1 MGDTRKILVTG
12 GAGSI
17 GTVVIPMLLER
28 GYEVVI
34 LDNFMFG
41 YGPVLHF
48 ATNPNVRII
57 NGDVRK
63 KEELS
68 AALEGVDYIIHL
80 AAIVGFPACAADEN
94 AAVSINYEST
104 QLLLELMGP
113 DQRLIYASTGSC
125 YGRAETFCDEN
136 TPINPLTVY
145 ARTKADSEVAIL
157 GSDHASNSVV
167 LRFATV
173 FGPSPRMRFDLIV
186 NDFTYKAVNDR
197 IIVLYEGHFKRTFL
211 HSHDAALSYL
221 TVLDN
226 FETMKGGVFNVGDEK
241 LNHTKRDV
249 VVAIQEQ
256 LEFELYETDV
266 GTDLDARNYHVSFE
280 RVQEFG
286 FRSTVTLAQGIKE
299 LLGICSF
306 MRLRMPFRNA

>member
-1 MGDTRKILVTG
+1 MGDARKILVTG
-12 GAGSI
+12 GAGYV
-17 GTVVIPMLLER
+17 GTVVIPMFLER
-28 GYEVVI
+28 GHEVVI
-34 LDNFMFG
+34 LDNFI
-41 YGPVLHF
+41 HF
-48 ATNPNVRII
+48 ATHPNVRII

-63 KEELS
+63 REDLQ
-68 AALEGVDYIIHL
+68 AALEGVDDVIHL

-104 QLLLELMGP
+104 LLLLELMRP
-113 DQRLIYASTGSC
+113 EQHLIYASTGSC

-145 ARTKADSEVAIL
+145 ARTKADSERAIL
-157 GSDHASNSVV
+157 ESSHADSSVI

-173 FGPSPRMRFDLIV
+173 FGASPRLRFDLIV

-211 HSHDAALSYL
+211 HVHDAATCYL
-221 TVLDN
+221 TVLEN
-226 FETMKGGVFNVGDEK
+226 FDAMKGRVFNVGDEK

-249 VVAIQEQ
+249 AVAIQEQ
-256 LEFELYETDV
+256 LDFELYETDV

-280 RVQEFG
+280 RIQEFG
-286 FRSTVTLAQGIKE
+286 FRSTVTLAEGIKE

-306 MRLRMPFRNA
+306 VRLRMPFRNA

>member
-1 MGDTRKILVTG
+1 MGEARRILVTG
-12 GAGSI
+12 GAGYV

-28 GYEVVI
+28 GHEVVI
-34 LDNFMFG
+34 LDNFLFG

-48 ATNPNVRII
+48 ATHPRVRII
-57 NGDVRK
+57 NGDVRRRAD
-63 KEELS
+63 L
-68 AALEGVDYIIHL
+68 AGALEGVDDVIPL
-80 AAIVGFPACAADEN
+80 AALLGFPACAADEN
-94 AAVSINYEST
+94 AAVSTNYEST

-113 DQRLIYASTGSC
+113 QQRLIYASTGSC

-145 ARTKADSEVAIL
+145 ARTKADSEEAIL
-157 GSDHASNSVV
+157 ASPHAGNSVI

-173 FGPSPRMRFDLIV
+173 FGASPRLRFDLIV

-211 HSHDAALSYL
+211 HVRDAAECYL

-226 FETMKGGVFNVGDEK
+226 FEAMQGRVFNVGDER

-249 VVAIQEQ
+249 AVAIQEQ

-280 RVQEFG
+280 RIQEFG
-286 FRSTVTLAQGIKE
+286 FRSTVTLAEGITE

-306 MRLRMPFRNA
+306 MRLRMPYRNA